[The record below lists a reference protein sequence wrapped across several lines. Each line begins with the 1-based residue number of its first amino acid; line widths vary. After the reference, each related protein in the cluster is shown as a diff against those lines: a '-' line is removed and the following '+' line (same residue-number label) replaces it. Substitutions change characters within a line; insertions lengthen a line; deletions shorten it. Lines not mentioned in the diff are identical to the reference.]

1 MTDMR
6 KLIALTIGAGLVATQ
21 ALAASGPFFSLRNT
35 DFVVLLA
42 FLLFIGVLVYYKV
55 PGLIGGMLDKRAA
68 QIKADLEEARGLR
81 EEAQKLLASYERKT
95 REAHEQ
101 AERIVRQARDE
112 AATAAEEAKEALA
125 TSLARRLKAAEE
137 QIGSAEAAAV
147 REVRDS
153 AISVAV
159 AAAGDMLAK
168 GMSAERAND
177 LIAASIRDVDAKL
190 H

>member
-1 MTDMR
+1 MR
-6 KLIALTIGAGLVATQ
+6 KLIAITLGAGLVATQ
-21 ALAASGPFFSLRNT
+21 ALAAGDKPFFSLKNT

-42 FLLFIGVLVYYKV
+42 FLLFIGILVYYKV

-68 QIKADLEEARGLR
+68 QIKADLEEARSLR
-81 EEAQKLLASYERKT
+81 EEAQRLLASYERKT
-95 REAHEQ
+95 REAHER
-101 AERIVRQARDE
+101 ADRIVRQARDE

-125 TSLARRLKAAEE
+125 ASLARRLKAAEE

-153 AISVAV
+153 AIAVAV
-159 AAAGDMLAK
+159 AAAGDTLAK
-168 GMSAERAND
+168 GMNADRASE
-177 LIAASIRDVDAKL
+177 LIAASIREVDAKL